1 MTFIIFKKEEL
12 LEDNDYYITDD
23 DDDYYYYYIRG
34 ILCHFHFRAGNASS
48 GAKGPIKLCIH

>member
-12 LEDNDYYITDD
+12 LEDNDYYITERRKNDD
-23 DDDYYYYYIRG
+23 YYIRG